1 MPRALIAVLWAEA
14 CPYVCDARY
23 MPQAFMSIMMKK
35 KMRM

>member
-14 CPYVCDARY
+14 CVCGARY